1 MEAQVLDETVREQ
14 TMFIQN
20 APFVE
25 VLITLQNCFSKGL
38 DRRSKNLMRLVLQ
51 TTDKRNGHLENV
63 LDVDLKIT

>member
-1 MEAQVLDETVREQ
+1 MEAHVLDETVREQ

-20 APFVE
+20 VPFVE

-38 DRRSKNLMRLVLQ
+38 DSRRKKLMRLVLQ